1 MMFKLD
7 PETEKITDHVF
18 VDLQITR
25 LASPNVDL
33 GYFLYTSVKN
43 AVRRQNLTELLQH
56 YFTNFVKTLTMFDEN
71 CPISFEDFVKDYSE
85 KSQFGFFFNLNIL
98 TALEVMKDINFDNM
112 SDDPKTYMDEFTAL
126 INDWI
131 VKHPEKSS
139 EISVEI
145 VAVIN
150 ENEKIL
156 DDARSS

>member
-1 MMFKLD
+1 
-7 PETEKITDHVF
+7 
-18 VDLQITR
+18 
-25 LASPNVDL
+25 
-33 GYFLYTSVKN
+33 
-43 AVRRQNLTELLQH
+43 
-56 YFTNFVKTLTMFDEN
+56 
-71 CPISFEDFVKDYSE
+71 
-85 KSQFGFFFNLNIL
+85 
-98 TALEVMKDINFDNM
+98 MKDINFDNM